1 MDAGNALGL
10 PTAGEDP
17 GGRASAP
24 GSLALVQALVNT
36 YSGHTHEDLLATPAA
51 ASGWLAA
58 TGLLPP
64 EAQLSN
70 GEQQALIGTRE
81 AIRGVLA
88 AHTQRVADVSA
99 AARLTEALMPC
110 RLSVTADPSGA
121 VHLTRADQHP
131 YARVVGACAI
141 AIAEAAV
148 AGTWDR
154 LKACPGDRCGWAFY
168 DRSSSGRSRWCSMQ
182 VCGARSKMRVYRSR
196 QSGR

>member
-1 MDAGNALGL
+1 ML

-36 YSGHTHEDLLATPAA
+36 YSGHTREDLLATPAA
-51 ASGWLAA
+51 ASGWLAG
-58 TGLLPP
+58 TGLLSP
-64 EAQLSN
+64 EAQLSD
-70 GEQQALIGTRE
+70 GEQLALIGTRE
-81 AIRGVLA
+81 AIRGVLG
-88 AHTQRVADVSA
+88 AHTKRATDAGA

-121 VHLTRADQHP
+121 VRLTRADQHRYP
-131 YARVVGACAI
+131 RVLGAFAI